1 MFDLELAKAVS
12 AENEYRARSA
22 IRALLDEHA
31 VPWEPDSYL
40 AVQLKLSLWL
50 EEEYQIFWSVEPKD
64 KTPC

>member
-22 IRALLDEHA
+22 IRQLLEEHA

-50 EEEYQIFWSVEPKD
+50 EEEYNILWERNPRK
-64 KTPC
+64 